1 MADLRGVRSSR
12 GWVTAGFVLWGI
24 VVAAGV
30 FEMARYQQTA
40 GDVGYAPPTWP
51 RDTAIARASA
61 GVTVVM
67 FIHPQ
72 CPCTR
77 ASRSE
82 LAEISR
88 SAPATVR
95 FVVTSDV
102 AEARR
107 FGARTSGHVVVY
119 DASGELRFSGGI
131 TVARGHLGANVG
143 HQIVDALVHGAT
155 PHRTTTPVFGCS
167 LEAT

>member
-1 MADLRGVRSSR
+1 M
-12 GWVTAGFVLWGI
+12 TAGFVLWGI
-24 VVAAGV
+24 VVAAGIV
-30 FEMARYQQTA
+30 EMGRYQQTA
-40 GDVGYAPPTWP
+40 GEVAAAPPNWP
-51 RDTAIARASA
+51 RDTTIARARA

-67 FIHPQ
+67 FIHPR

-88 SAPATVR
+88 TAPPTVR
-95 FVVTSDV
+95 FVITSDA

-119 DASGELRFSGGI
+119 DPTGELLFSGGI
-131 TVARGHLGANVG
+131 TVSRGHVGANVG
-143 HQIVDALVHGAT
+143 HQIVDTLVHGGT
-155 PHRTTTPVFGCS
+155 TRRTTTPVFGCA